1 MNLFL
6 LLTTIL
12 PPILIVIIFAVSD
25 KFKEPNK
32 EIFLVFI
39 SGILITIPAY
49 YTNNFLY
56 DLYLNYPFINE
67 GLATSFLSAAVVE
80 EGLKFLV
87 LYFIV
92 YRLREF
98 NEPMDAIVYGV
109 CASLGFAALENIY
122 YVWNAS
128 AWDVN
133 VIRMLIERSVFPL
146 AAHGIFGVMMGYFFM
161 RYAFLHKSKSLF
173 LSFLIPY
180 LLHGFYNYFIGINY
194 FVISLALVIVSWF
207 IGIKLFLKLR
217 QEQRLKRREYEK
229 KI

>member
-1 MNLFL
+1 MK
-6 LLTTIL
+6 
-12 PPILIVIIFAVSD
+12 D
-25 KFKEPNK
+25 
-32 EIFLVFI
+32 
-39 SGILITIPAY
+39 
-49 YTNNFLY
+49 
-56 DLYLNYPFINE
+56 
-67 GLATSFLSAAVVE
+67 
-80 EGLKFLV
+80 
-87 LYFIV
+87 
-92 YRLREF
+92 F
-98 NEPMDAIVYGV
+98 NEPIDGIVYGV
-109 CASLGFAALENIY
+109 VVSLGFATLENIY

-217 QEQRLKRREYEK
+217 QGQRLKREEYEK

>member
-1 MNLFL
+1 MNVFL

-12 PPILIVIIFAVSD
+12 PPILIVIIFAASD

-39 SGILITIPAY
+39 SGILITIPAF
-49 YTNNFLY
+49 YTNTFLSN
-56 DLYLNYPFINE
+56 LYLNYSFIGK
-67 GLATSFLSAAVVE
+67 GLAASFLSAAAVE

-87 LYFIV
+87 LYLVV

-109 CASLGFAALENIY
+109 CASLGFATLENIFY
-122 YVWNAS
+122 IFYS
-128 AWDVN
+128 DFG
-133 VIRMLIERSVFPL
+133 IEPIYLSLLRGFTTIP
-146 AAHGIFGVMMGYFFM
+146 AHAIFGVMMGYFFM
-161 RYAFLHKSKSLF
+161 RYAFIHKSRSLF

-194 FVISLALVIVSWF
+194 FVISLALVIFRCV
-207 IGIKLFLKLR
+207 LALA
-217 QEQRLKRREYEK
+217 
-229 KI
+229 

>member
-6 LLTTIL
+6 LLITIL
-12 PPILIVIIFAVSD
+12 PPILIVIIFAASD

-32 EIFLVFI
+32 EIFLIFI

-49 YTNNFLY
+49 FANTFLY
-56 DLYLNYPFINE
+56 DLYSNYSFISE
-67 GLATSFLSAAVVE
+67 SFAASFLSAAVVE
-80 EGLKFLV
+80 EGLKFLI
-87 LYFIV
+87 LYFVV

-133 VIRMLIERSVFPL
+133 PIRMLIERSIYPL
-146 AAHGIFGVMMGYFFM
+146 AAHGICGVMMGYFFM
-161 RYAFLHKSKSLF
+161 KHVFFHKSKSLF

-180 LLHGFYNYFIGINY
+180 FLHGFYNYFIDIN
-194 FVISLALVIVSWF
+194 FWISLALVIVSWF

-217 QEQRLKRREYEK
+217 QEQSLKRREYEK

>member
-1 MNLFL
+1 MNLL
-6 LLTTIL
+6 LLSITIL
-12 PPILIVIIFAVSD
+12 PSILIVIIFALSD

-49 YTNNFLY
+49 LANTFLIEDVY
-56 DLYLNYPFINE
+56 VNYPFISK
-67 GLATSFLSAAVVE
+67 GLAISFLSAAAVE

-87 LYFIV
+87 LYFVV

-109 CASLGFAALENIY
+109 CASLGFATLENIFY
-122 YVWNAS
+122 IFYS
-128 AWDVN
+128 DFG
-133 VIRMLIERSVFPL
+133 IEPIYLSILRGFTTIP
-146 AAHGIFGVMMGYFFM
+146 AHAIFGVMMGYFFM
-161 RYAFLHKSKSLF
+161 RFAFIHKSKSLF

-180 LLHGFYNYFIGINY
+180 LLHGFYNYFISINY
-194 FVISLALVIVSWF
+194 FVISLALIIVSWF

-217 QEQRLKRREYEK
+217 QEQKLKRREYEK

>member
-1 MNLFL
+1 MEIL
-6 LLTTIL
+6 LLLVTIL

-25 KFKEPNK
+25 QFKEPNK
-32 EIFLVFI
+32 EIILVFI

-56 DLYLNYPFINE
+56 DLYLNYSFISRS
-67 GLATSFLSAAVVE
+67 LAESFLSAAVVE

-87 LYFIV
+87 LYFVV
-92 YRLREF
+92 YRLHEF

-109 CASLGFAALENIY
+109 CASLGFAALENVY

-128 AWDVN
+128 TWDMN
-133 VIRMLIERSVFPL
+133 PIRLLIERSVFPL
-146 AAHGIFGVMMGYFFM
+146 AAHGIFGVFMGYFFM
-161 RYAFLHKSKSLF
+161 RYVFIHKSRSLF

-180 LLHGFYNYFIGINY
+180 LLHGFYNYFISINY
-194 FVISLALVIVSWF
+194 FAISLALIIVSWF

-217 QEQRLKRREYEK
+217 QGQRLKRGEYEK

>member
-6 LLTTIL
+6 LSVTIL
-12 PPILIVIIFAVSD
+12 PPVLIVIIFAVSD

-49 YTNNFLY
+49 IANTFLH
-56 DLYLNYPFINE
+56 DLYLNYSFIGK
-67 GLATSFLSAAVVE
+67 GLAASFLSAAAVE

-87 LYFIV
+87 LYLVV

-109 CASLGFAALENIY
+109 CASLGFATLENIFY
-122 YVWNAS
+122 IFYS
-128 AWDVN
+128 DFG
-133 VIRMLIERSVFPL
+133 IEPIYLSILRGFTTIP
-146 AAHGIFGVMMGYFFM
+146 AHAIFGVMMGYFFM
-161 RYAFLHKSKSLF
+161 RYAFIHKSKSLF

-180 LLHGFYNYFIGINY
+180 LLHGFYNYFISINY
-194 FVISLALVIVSWF
+194 FAISLALIIVSWF

-217 QEQRLKRREYEK
+217 QGQRLKRWPL
-229 KI
+229 

>member
-1 MNLFL
+1 MEIL
-6 LLTTIL
+6 LLLVTIL

-25 KFKEPNK
+25 QFKEPNK
-32 EIFLVFI
+32 EIILVFI
-39 SGILITIPAY
+39 SGVLITIPAY

-56 DLYLNYPFINE
+56 DLYLNYSFISRS
-67 GLATSFLSAAVVE
+67 LAESFLSAAVVE

-87 LYFIV
+87 LYFVV

-122 YVWNAS
+122 FVLNS
-128 AWDVN
+128 ETPITMFIV
-133 VIRMLIERSVFPL
+133 RSLFPL
-146 AAHGIFGVMMGYFFM
+146 AAHGICGVMMGYFFM
-161 RYAFLHKSKSLF
+161 RYAFMHKLKSLF

-180 LLHGFYNYFIGINY
+180 FLHGFYNYFTIVN
-194 FVISLALVIVSWF
+194 FNISLALIIASWF

>member
-6 LLTTIL
+6 LSVTIL
-12 PPILIVIIFAVSD
+12 PPVLIVIIFAVSD

-49 YTNNFLY
+49 IANTFLH
-56 DLYLNYPFINE
+56 DLYLNYSFIGK
-67 GLATSFLSAAVVE
+67 GLAASFLSAAAVE

-87 LYFIV
+87 LYLVV

-109 CASLGFAALENIY
+109 CASLGFATLENIFY
-122 YVWNAS
+122 IFYS
-128 AWDVN
+128 DFG
-133 VIRMLIERSVFPL
+133 IEPIYLSILRGFTTIP
-146 AAHGIFGVMMGYFFM
+146 AHAIFGVMMGYFFM
-161 RYAFLHKSKSLF
+161 RYAFIHKSKSLF

-180 LLHGFYNYFIGINY
+180 LLHGFYNYFISINY
-194 FVISLALVIVSWF
+194 FAISLALIIVSWF
-207 IGIKLFLKLR
+207 IGIKLFLRLR
-217 QEQRLKRREYEK
+217 QEQRLKRREYER

>member
-1 MNLFL
+1 MDL
-6 LLTTIL
+6 LLLSVTIL

-25 KFKEPNK
+25 KFREPNK

-39 SGILITIPAY
+39 SGVLITIPAY
-49 YTNNFLY
+49 YTNNFLG
-56 DLYLNYPFINE
+56 DLYLNYYFISK
-67 GLATSFLSAAVVE
+67 GLAASFLSAAAVE

-87 LYFIV
+87 LYFVV

-109 CASLGFAALENIY
+109 CASLGFATLENIFY
-122 YVWNAS
+122 IFYS
-128 AWDVN
+128 DFG
-133 VIRMLIERSVFPL
+133 IEPIYLSILRGFTTIP
-146 AAHGIFGVMMGYFFM
+146 AHAIFGVMMGYFFM
-161 RYAFLHKSKSLF
+161 RYAFIHKSKSLF

-180 LLHGFYNYFIGINY
+180 LLHGFYNYFISINY

-217 QEQRLKRREYEK
+217 QEQKLKRREYEK

>member
-1 MNLFL
+1 MDLIL
-6 LLTTIL
+6 LLVTIL
-12 PPILIVIIFAVSD
+12 PPVLIVIIFAVSD

-49 YTNNFLY
+49 YTNNFLS
-56 DLYLNYPFINE
+56 DLYLNYPFISE

-87 LYFIV
+87 LYFVV
-92 YRLREF
+92 YRLSEF

-122 YVWNAS
+122 YVYYLNLGDPIHVA
-128 AWDVN
+128 
-133 VIRMLIERSVFPL
+133 IFRMFMTIP
-146 AAHGIFGVMMGYFFM
+146 AHGIFGAMMGYFFM
-161 RYAFLHKSKSLF
+161 RYVFIHKSKSLF

-180 LLHGFYNYFIGINY
+180 LLHGFYNYFHYINLTLS
-194 FVISLALVIVSWF
+194 FVLIVVFWY